1 MQASSPGFQVDTSA
15 RPAHQIIQTLE
26 SEVYLNLEHPLSRKF
41 QNCDSGFVYE
51 LSDDFTFFILG
62 RSDEGEPDI
71 EVVLPQIVMGH
82 PGVAVDH
89 FDEARQPLRGHLGGA
104 QGAGIAQLAGGEIGP
119 DAADD
124 AAILD
129 GLHPPHDLRLRGPY
143 PAAHLLIR
151 PGDDGKMGLDFVQD
165 GLVQVV

>member
-26 SEVYLNLEHPLSRKF
+26 SEVYLNLEHPLSRKL

-71 EVVLPQIVMGH
+71 IFVLPFLVMCNSRARVD
-82 PGVAVDH
+82 GVN
-89 FDEARQPLRGHLGGA
+89 
-104 QGAGIAQLAGGEIGP
+104 
-119 DAADD
+119 
-124 AAILD
+124 
-129 GLHPPHDLRLRGPY
+129 
-143 PAAHLLIR
+143 
-151 PGDDGKMGLDFVQD
+151 K
-165 GLVQVV
+165 